1 MFWKGRCIWV
11 FVAANICPLDCSCP
25 MSILLSIYTG
35 IDQPVHFQF
44 KLFNSDLI
52 AM

>member
-1 MFWKGRCIWV
+1 
-11 FVAANICPLDCSCP
+11 
-25 MSILLSIYTG
+25 MSIFLSIYTG
-35 IDQPVHFQF
+35 IDQPVNFQF